1 MTKAVLVRAA
11 FVGRPTFA
19 EDDSQPLLRPISVS
33 FAGQTP
39 TGRNRGWPPR
49 IVRAS
54 LVVRFAAPPGCY
66 RLCRY
71 GYALEM
77 AFRLQSRLKFVG
89 LAVSF
94 AAATAAL
101 LLLRSRLE

>member
-1 MTKAVLVRAA
+1 
-11 FVGRPTFA
+11 
-19 EDDSQPLLRPISVS
+19 
-33 FAGQTP
+33 
-39 TGRNRGWPPR
+39 
-49 IVRAS
+49 
-54 LVVRFAAPPGCY
+54 
-66 RLCRY
+66 
-71 GYALEM
+71 M